1 MYSNDDI
8 NFIANEVYKTKFSYL
23 VESNEIVWI
32 YNNRSMNYYFIRQRD
47 QQYSNCL
54 YLSRISKNYKLN
66 DNYRSF
72 TLPGQIEYTFSEDLY
87 KQFKKEI
94 NTVK

>member
-1 MYSNDDI
+1 
-8 NFIANEVYKTKFSYL
+8 
-23 VESNEIVWI
+23 
-32 YNNRSMNYYFIRQRD
+32 MNYYFIRQKD

-54 YLSRISKNYKLN
+54 YLSKISKNYKL
-66 DNYRSF
+66 DDDYRSF
-72 TLPGQIEYTFSEDLY
+72 TLPGQIEYTFSEELY

>member
-1 MYSNDDI
+1 MLIIITNIIKYTLLYTVDTVKYSVN
-8 NFIANEVYKTKFSYL
+8 
-23 VESNEIVWI
+23 
-32 YNNRSMNYYFIRQRD
+32 MNYYFIRQRD

-54 YLSRISKNYKLN
+54 YLSKISKISKNYKLD

>member
-1 MYSNDDI
+1 MLIIITNIVKYTLLYTVDTVKYSMN
-8 NFIANEVYKTKFSYL
+8 
-23 VESNEIVWI
+23 
-32 YNNRSMNYYFIRQRD
+32 MNYYFIRQRD

-54 YLSRISKNYKLN
+54 YLSKISKNYKLN
-66 DNYRSF
+66 DTYRSF

>member
-1 MYSNDDI
+1 MLIIITNIIKYTLLYTVDTVKYSI
-8 NFIANEVYKTKFSYL
+8 N
-23 VESNEIVWI
+23 
-32 YNNRSMNYYFIRQRD
+32 MNYYFIRQRD

-54 YLSRISKNYKLN
+54 YLSKISKNYKLN

-72 TLPGQIEYTFSEDLY
+72 TLSGQIEYTFSEDLY

>member
-1 MYSNDDI
+1 MLIIITNIVKYTLLYTVDTVKYSVN
-8 NFIANEVYKTKFSYL
+8 
-23 VESNEIVWI
+23 
-32 YNNRSMNYYFIRQRD
+32 MNYYFIRQRD

-54 YLSRISKNYKLN
+54 YLSKISKNYKLN

-72 TLPGQIEYTFSEDLY
+72 TLPGQIEYTFSDSEDLY

>member
-1 MYSNDDI
+1 MLIIITNIVKYTLLYTVDTVKYSVN
-8 NFIANEVYKTKFSYL
+8 
-23 VESNEIVWI
+23 
-32 YNNRSMNYYFIRQRD
+32 MNYYFIRQRD

-54 YLSRISKNYKLN
+54 YLSKISKNYKLN

-72 TLPGQIEYTFSEDLY
+72 TLLGQIEYTFSEDLY
-87 KQFKKEI
+87 EQFKKEI

>member
-1 MYSNDDI
+1 MLIIITTIVKYTLLYTVDTVKYSVN
-8 NFIANEVYKTKFSYL
+8 
-23 VESNEIVWI
+23 
-32 YNNRSMNYYFIRQRD
+32 MNYYFIRQRD

-54 YLSRISKNYKLN
+54 YLSKISKNYKLN

-72 TLPGQIEYTFSEDLY
+72 TLPGQTEYTFSEDLY

>member
-1 MYSNDDI
+1 MLIIITNIVKYTLLYTVDTVKYSI
-8 NFIANEVYKTKFSYL
+8 N
-23 VESNEIVWI
+23 
-32 YNNRSMNYYFIRQRD
+32 MNYYFIRQRD

-54 YLSRISKNYKLN
+54 YLSKISKNYKLN

-72 TLPGQIEYTFSEDLY
+72 TLLGQIEYTFSEDLY

>member
-1 MYSNDDI
+1 MLIIITNIVKYTLLYTVDTVDTVKYS
-8 NFIANEVYKTKFSYL
+8 VK
-23 VESNEIVWI
+23 
-32 YNNRSMNYYFIRQRD
+32 
-47 QQYSNCL
+47 QYSNCL
-54 YLSRISKNYKLN
+54 YLSKISKISKISKNYKLN

>member
-1 MYSNDDI
+1 MLIIITNIIKYTLLYTVDTVKCSI
-8 NFIANEVYKTKFSYL
+8 N
-23 VESNEIVWI
+23 
-32 YNNRSMNYYFIRQRD
+32 MNYYFIRQRD

-54 YLSRISKNYKLN
+54 YLSKISKNYKLN
-66 DNYRSF
+66 DNDRSL

>member
-1 MYSNDDI
+1 MLIIITNIVKYTLLYTVDTVKYSVN
-8 NFIANEVYKTKFSYL
+8 
-23 VESNEIVWI
+23 
-32 YNNRSMNYYFIRQRD
+32 MNYYFIRQRD

-54 YLSRISKNYKLN
+54 YLSKISKNYKLN

-72 TLPGQIEYTFSEDLY
+72 TLAGQIEYTFSEDLY

>member
-1 MYSNDDI
+1 MLIIITNIVKYTLLYTVDTVKYSVN
-8 NFIANEVYKTKFSYL
+8 
-23 VESNEIVWI
+23 
-32 YNNRSMNYYFIRQRD
+32 MNYYFIRQRD

-54 YLSRISKNYKLN
+54 YLSKISKISKISKNYKLN

>member
-1 MYSNDDI
+1 MLIIITNIIKYTLLYTVDTVKYSVN
-8 NFIANEVYKTKFSYL
+8 
-23 VESNEIVWI
+23 
-32 YNNRSMNYYFIRQRD
+32 MNYYFIRQRD

-54 YLSRISKNYKLN
+54 YLSKISKISKNYKLN

>member
-1 MYSNDDI
+1 MLIIITNIIKYTLLYTVDTVKYSI
-8 NFIANEVYKTKFSYL
+8 N
-23 VESNEIVWI
+23 
-32 YNNRSMNYYFIRQRD
+32 MNYYFIRQRD

-54 YLSRISKNYKLN
+54 YLSKISKISKNYKLN

>member
-1 MYSNDDI
+1 MLIIITNIVKCTLLYTVDTVKYSVN
-8 NFIANEVYKTKFSYL
+8 
-23 VESNEIVWI
+23 
-32 YNNRSMNYYFIRQRD
+32 MNYYFIRQRD

-54 YLSRISKNYKLN
+54 YLSKISKNYKLN

-72 TLPGQIEYTFSEDLY
+72 TLLGQIEYTFSEDLY

>member
-1 MYSNDDI
+1 MLIIITNIVKYTLLYTVDTVKYSVN
-8 NFIANEVYKTKFSYL
+8 
-23 VESNEIVWI
+23 
-32 YNNRSMNYYFIRQRD
+32 MNYYFIRQRD
-47 QQYSNCL
+47 QQYSN
-54 YLSRISKNYKLN
+54 LSKISKNYKLN

>member
-1 MYSNDDI
+1 MLIIITNIVKYTLLYTVNTVKYSI
-8 NFIANEVYKTKFSYL
+8 N
-23 VESNEIVWI
+23 
-32 YNNRSMNYYFIRQRD
+32 MNYYFIRQRD

-54 YLSRISKNYKLN
+54 YLSKISKNYKLN

-72 TLPGQIEYTFSEDLY
+72 TLSGQIEYTFSEDLY
-87 KQFKKEI
+87 EQFKKEI

>member
-1 MYSNDDI
+1 MLIIITNIVKYTLLYTVDTVKYSVN
-8 NFIANEVYKTKFSYL
+8 
-23 VESNEIVWI
+23 
-32 YNNRSMNYYFIRQRD
+32 MNYYFIRQRD

-54 YLSRISKNYKLN
+54 YLSKISKISKISKNYKLN

-72 TLPGQIEYTFSEDLY
+72 TLLGQIEYTFSEDLY

>member
-1 MYSNDDI
+1 MLIIITNIVKYTLLYTADTVKYSRYSRYSVN
-8 NFIANEVYKTKFSYL
+8 
-23 VESNEIVWI
+23 
-32 YNNRSMNYYFIRQRD
+32 MNYYFIRQRD

-54 YLSRISKNYKLN
+54 YLSKISKNYKLN

>member
-1 MYSNDDI
+1 MLIIITNIIKYTLLYTVDTVKYSI
-8 NFIANEVYKTKFSYL
+8 N
-23 VESNEIVWI
+23 
-32 YNNRSMNYYFIRQRD
+32 MNYYFIRQRD

-54 YLSRISKNYKLN
+54 YLSKISKNYKLN

-87 KQFKKEI
+87 KQFKKER
-94 NTVK
+94 NKYS

>member
-1 MYSNDDI
+1 MVKYTLLYTVNTVKYSI
-8 NFIANEVYKTKFSYL
+8 N
-23 VESNEIVWI
+23 
-32 YNNRSMNYYFIRQRD
+32 MNYYFIRQRD

-54 YLSRISKNYKLN
+54 YLSKISKNYKLN

-72 TLPGQIEYTFSEDLY
+72 TLSGQIEYTFSEDLY

>member
-1 MYSNDDI
+1 
-8 NFIANEVYKTKFSYL
+8 
-23 VESNEIVWI
+23 
-32 YNNRSMNYYFIRQRD
+32 MNYYFIRQKD

-54 YLSRISKNYKLN
+54 YLSKISKISKISKNYKLN

>member
-1 MYSNDDI
+1 MLIIITNIIKYTLLYTVDTVKYSI
-8 NFIANEVYKTKFSYL
+8 N
-23 VESNEIVWI
+23 
-32 YNNRSMNYYFIRQRD
+32 MNYYFIRQRD

-54 YLSRISKNYKLN
+54 YLSKISKISKISKNYKLN

>member
-1 MYSNDDI
+1 MLIITTNIVKYTLLYTVDTVKYSMN
-8 NFIANEVYKTKFSYL
+8 
-23 VESNEIVWI
+23 
-32 YNNRSMNYYFIRQRD
+32 MNYYFIRQRD

-54 YLSRISKNYKLN
+54 YLSKISKISKNYKLN

-72 TLPGQIEYTFSEDLY
+72 TLPGQIEYTFSEELY

>member
-1 MYSNDDI
+1 MLIIITNIVKYTLLYTVDTVKYSMN
-8 NFIANEVYKTKFSYL
+8 
-23 VESNEIVWI
+23 
-32 YNNRSMNYYFIRQRD
+32 MNYYFIRQRD
-47 QQYSNCL
+47 QQYSNYL
-54 YLSRISKNYKLN
+54 YLSKISKISKISKNYKLN

>member
-1 MYSNDDI
+1 MLIIITNIVKYTLLYTVDTVKYSVN
-8 NFIANEVYKTKFSYL
+8 
-23 VESNEIVWI
+23 
-32 YNNRSMNYYFIRQRD
+32 MNYYFIRQRD

-54 YLSRISKNYKLN
+54 YLSKISKNYKLN
-66 DNYRSF
+66 DNYGSF

>member
-1 MYSNDDI
+1 MLIIITTIVKYTLLYTVDTVKYSVN
-8 NFIANEVYKTKFSYL
+8 
-23 VESNEIVWI
+23 
-32 YNNRSMNYYFIRQRD
+32 MNYYFIRQRD

-54 YLSRISKNYKLN
+54 YLSKISKISKISKNYKLN

>member
-1 MYSNDDI
+1 MLIIITNIVKYTLLYTVDTVKYSI
-8 NFIANEVYKTKFSYL
+8 N
-23 VESNEIVWI
+23 
-32 YNNRSMNYYFIRQRD
+32 MNYYFIRQRD

-54 YLSRISKNYKLN
+54 YLSKISKNYKLN
-66 DNYRSF
+66 DNCRSF

>member
-1 MYSNDDI
+1 MLIIITNIIKYTLLYTVDTVKYSI
-8 NFIANEVYKTKFSYL
+8 N
-23 VESNEIVWI
+23 
-32 YNNRSMNYYFIRQRD
+32 MNYYFIRQRD

-54 YLSRISKNYKLN
+54 YLSKISKNYKLN
-66 DNYRSF
+66 DNHRSF

>member
-1 MYSNDDI
+1 MLIIITNIIKYTLLYTVDTVKYSVN
-8 NFIANEVYKTKFSYL
+8 
-23 VESNEIVWI
+23 
-32 YNNRSMNYYFIRQRD
+32 MNYYFIRQRD

-54 YLSRISKNYKLN
+54 YLSKISKNYKLN

-72 TLPGQIEYTFSEDLY
+72 TLLGQIEYTFSEDLY

>member
-1 MYSNDDI
+1 MLIIITNIVKCTLLYTVDTVKYSI
-8 NFIANEVYKTKFSYL
+8 N
-23 VESNEIVWI
+23 
-32 YNNRSMNYYFIRQRD
+32 MNYYFIRQRD

-54 YLSRISKNYKLN
+54 YLSKISKISKNYKLN

>member
-1 MYSNDDI
+1 MLTIITNIVIYTLLYTVDTVKYSMN
-8 NFIANEVYKTKFSYL
+8 
-23 VESNEIVWI
+23 
-32 YNNRSMNYYFIRQRD
+32 MNYYFIRQRD

-54 YLSRISKNYKLN
+54 YLSKISKNYKLN

>member
-1 MYSNDDI
+1 MLIIITTIVKYTLLYTVDTVKYSVN
-8 NFIANEVYKTKFSYL
+8 
-23 VESNEIVWI
+23 
-32 YNNRSMNYYFIRQRD
+32 MNYYFIRQRD

-54 YLSRISKNYKLN
+54 YLSKISKNYKLN

-72 TLPGQIEYTFSEDLY
+72 TLLGQIEYTFSEDLY

>member
-1 MYSNDDI
+1 
-8 NFIANEVYKTKFSYL
+8 
-23 VESNEIVWI
+23 
-32 YNNRSMNYYFIRQRD
+32 MNYYFIRQRD

-54 YLSRISKNYKLN
+54 YLSKISKNYKLN

-94 NTVK
+94 NTVKMTEFTALCLVGMLGCLAYIILNKLTK

>member
-1 MYSNDDI
+1 MLIIITNIVKYTLLYTVDTVKYSVN
-8 NFIANEVYKTKFSYL
+8 
-23 VESNEIVWI
+23 
-32 YNNRSMNYYFIRQRD
+32 MNYYFIRQRD

-54 YLSRISKNYKLN
+54 YLSKISKNYKLN

-72 TLPGQIEYTFSEDLY
+72 TLLGQIEYTFSEDLY

>member
-1 MYSNDDI
+1 MLIIITNIIKYTLLYTVDTVKYSI
-8 NFIANEVYKTKFSYL
+8 N
-23 VESNEIVWI
+23 
-32 YNNRSMNYYFIRQRD
+32 MNYYFIRQRD

-54 YLSRISKNYKLN
+54 YLSKISKNYKLN

-72 TLPGQIEYTFSEDLY
+72 TLLGQIEYTFSEDLY

>member
-1 MYSNDDI
+1 MLIIITNIVKYTLLYTVDTVKYSI
-8 NFIANEVYKTKFSYL
+8 N
-23 VESNEIVWI
+23 
-32 YNNRSMNYYFIRQRD
+32 MNYYFIRQRD

-54 YLSRISKNYKLN
+54 YLSKISKNYKLN
-66 DNYRSF
+66 DNYSSF

>member
-1 MYSNDDI
+1 MLIIITTIVKYTLLYTVDTVKYSVN
-8 NFIANEVYKTKFSYL
+8 
-23 VESNEIVWI
+23 
-32 YNNRSMNYYFIRQRD
+32 MNYYFIRQRD

-54 YLSRISKNYKLN
+54 YLSKISKISKNYKLN

-87 KQFKKEI
+87 EQFKKEI